1 MTQLSTVPEGAT
13 MSATRRRRLEIR
25 RAILDAA
32 IGEFARNGLAGTST
46 QAIAAAAGLT
56 KAQLHYYITSKEE
69 LYEEALQFI
78 VGEWKDIFFF
88 STSSSDPAE
97 VICSYID
104 RKMRHALEHPEVSR
118 LFASEVARGASVLS
132 QHWGELKAAVD
143 EASAVIR
150 SWIDAGLIRPVD
162 PVLFQMNMW
171 AVTQHYAEYEAQ
183 VRTLLETPEGE
194 ALDADRII
202 REATE
207 LVLARCGLAR
217 PQADRGTA

>member
-1 MTQLSTVPEGAT
+1 MTA
-13 MSATRRRRLEIR
+13 ARKRRLEIR

-56 KAQLHYYITSKEE
+56 KAQLHYYIASKEE

-78 VGEWKDIFFF
+78 VGEWKNIFFL
-88 STSSSDPAE
+88 STGSSDPAE
-97 VICSYID
+97 VICSYIE
-104 RKMRHALEHPEVSR
+104 RKVRHALEHPEVSR
-118 LFASEVARGASVLS
+118 LFANEVARGASVLS
-132 QHWGELKAAVD
+132 QHWGQLKAAVD
-143 EASAVIR
+143 EASDVIR
-150 SWIDAGLIRPVD
+150 AWIDEGRILPVD

-183 VRTLLETPEGE
+183 ARFLLETPADE

-207 LVLARCGLAR
+207 LILRRCGLTW
-217 PQADRGTA
+217 PETKVGVS